1 MSRRWRVAIA
11 AAAMVAGCLLVVPA
25 AWGSYNVAASCT
37 SNGMSVPCDGW
48 KVNPLQLVWSWT
60 PDSGSGD
67 QGCITQSFSSDT
79 ATEVTCDV
87 TGPAGSGGTPQDI
100 DLEISNPTATP
111 VPARPPDSNGWYNR
125 PLVISFAG
133 VFSFSGFSGC
143 TVDGFAPNTSSM
155 TYNGPEGPDKTV
167 SATCMDNAG
176 KSAPASYTLNYDD
189 TPPTMDGAIPS
200 RPPDHNGWY
209 NHPVSFAFSGTDSI
223 SGIASCSRPTYS
235 GPDTASAVVT
245 GNCTDRAGNVATLPI
260 SLSYDSTPPTLDA
273 SASPGD
279 GIVNLN
285 WNATESVA
293 PVTSVQIARSPRFNS
308 ATTSALHRGHSGSF
322 RDTSVRNWVTYKY
335 TIQAWDQAGNETIRT
350 ITVTPG
356 PRLLGPANGA
366 RLTTP
371 PTLRWTPIHSA
382 TYYNVQLFRGDGK
395 VLSMWPAHAK
405 LQLTRRWH
413 FGGHLRRLKPGK
425 YRWYVW
431 PGYGRRSAARYGS
444 MVGKGTFV
452 VTSAQS
458 AAAATVVYPVMR
470 MLAPDAGR

>member
-1 MSRRWRVAIA
+1 MAERSPVRWLETGQSLCSLVTGA
-11 AAAMVAGCLLVVPA
+11 A
-25 AWGSYNVAASCT
+25 
-37 SNGMSVPCDGW
+37 
-48 KVNPLQLVWSWT
+48 T
-60 PDSGSGD
+60 PD
-67 QGCITQSFSSDT
+67 QRLRPIRARITQSFGRTSHQT
-79 ATEVTCDV
+79 VPCDV
-87 TGPAGSGGTPQDI
+87 TGRGSRRHPTGQ
-100 DLEISNPTATP
+100 LISLRVEPNPTATAI
-111 VPARPPDSNGWYNR
+111 PARAARLQRLVQPPGRDLLRRSVLVLRLQSRVRRR
-125 PLVISFAG
+125 PF
-133 VFSFSGFSGC
+133 
-143 TVDGFAPNTSSM
+143 TVRIGANTDRQRLPAW
-155 TYNGPEGPDKTV
+155 TTLARV
-167 SATCMDNAG
+167 RH
-176 KSAPASYTLNYDD
+176 ASYTLNYDA
-189 TPPTMDGAIPS
+189 TPPTMMEAMPS

-452 VTSAQS
+452 VTSPKS
-458 AAAATVVYPVMR
+458 TAASNVVYPAMR